1 MVNPM
6 SAAIVPSSPTDLSPT
21 DLYARMALIRHFE
34 REAYRAYERNE
45 IEGTVHS
52 SIGQEGVAVGV
63 AFGLRESDRMLS
75 HHRGHGHALAKGVDP
90 RRLMA
95 ELFGRATG
103 VSAGKGGSMHATDL
117 SRGFLGSLAVVGSS
131 VPLAVGVGLAAK
143 RAGEDSVCAVYF
155 GDGAINQGVL
165 YESINLASIWSLP
178 VLFVCEHNSYAIT
191 TRAERVTAG
200 EGIATRAATF
210 GVGALSVDGQDVE
223 AVRQATDG
231 LAGDARAG
239 RPGLLECR
247 TYRFLG
253 HSRSDPAHG
262 TYRAREEVER
272 WHEHDPLTV
281 LRLGAGLD
289 DESCEELEHEAQARV
304 EDALRFARDSPR
316 PSLDELEKDV
326 WG

>member
-1 MVNPM
+1 MNVVIRP
-6 SAAIVPSSPTDLSPT
+6 SASPA

-45 IEGTVHS
+45 IEGTLHS
-52 SIGQEGVAVGV
+52 SVGQEGVAVGV
-63 AFGLRESDRMLS
+63 AFGLRESDKMLS

-117 SRGFLGSLAVVGSS
+117 SCGFLGSLAVVGSS

-143 RAGEDSVCAVYF
+143 RAGEESVCAVYF
-155 GDGAINQGVL
+155 GDGAVNQGIL
-165 YESINLASIWSLP
+165 YESINLACIWSLP
-178 VLFVCEHNSYAIT
+178 VLFVCENNSYAIT

-200 EGIATRAATF
+200 EGVAARAATF
-210 GVGALSVDGQDVE
+210 GARASSVDGQDVE
-223 AVRQATDG
+223 AVRQATEA
-231 LAGDARAG
+231 LARGARAG
-239 RPGLLECR
+239 RPGVLECR

-262 TYRAREEVER
+262 TYRARDEVER
-272 WHEHDPLTV
+272 WHERDPLTL
-281 LRLGAGLD
+281 LRGDAGLAA
-289 DESCEELEHEAQARV
+289 ESCEQLDDQARARV

-316 PSLDELEKDV
+316 PSLAELESDV

>member
-1 MVNPM
+1 M
-6 SAAIVPSSPTDLSPT
+6 STETGLPVSVL
-21 DLYARMALIRHFE
+21 DLYARMALIRRFE
-34 REAYRAYERNE
+34 QEAYRAYERNE

-63 AFGLRESDRMLS
+63 AFGLRPQDRMLS

-117 SRGFLGSLAVVGSS
+117 SCGFLGSLAVVGSS
-131 VPLAVGVGLAAK
+131 VPLAVGVGLAAR
-143 RAGEDSVCAVYF
+143 RAGEEAVCVVYF
-155 GDGAINQGVL
+155 GDGAVNQGIV

-178 VLFVCEHNSYAIT
+178 VLFVCENNSYAIT
-191 TRAERVTAG
+191 TPAERVTAG
-200 EGIATRAATF
+200 KGIAARAATF
-210 GVGALSVDGQDVE
+210 GVGALSVDGQDVQAVQE
-223 AVRQATDG
+223 ATER

-239 RPGLLECR
+239 RPGLLECH

-272 WHEHDPLTV
+272 WHERDPLAL
-281 LRLGAGLD
+281 LRSTAGLAA
-289 DESCEELEHEAQARV
+289 ESCEQLEGKAQARV
-304 EDALRFARDSPR
+304 QEALRFARDSPHPTR
-316 PSLDELEKDV
+316 AELESDV

>member
-1 MVNPM
+1 M
-6 SAAIVPSSPTDLSPT
+6 SVAIRPSVSPA

-45 IEGTVHS
+45 IEGTLHS

-63 AFGLRESDRMLS
+63 AFGLRHGDKMLS
-75 HHRGHGHALAKGVDP
+75 HHRGHGHALAKGVSP

-117 SRGFLGSLAVVGSS
+117 SCGFLGSLAVVGGS
-131 VPLAVGVGLAAK
+131 VPLAAGVGLAA
-143 RAGEDSVCAVYF
+143 RCAGEETVCAVYF
-155 GDGAINQGVL
+155 GDGAVNQGIV
-165 YESINLASIWSLP
+165 YESINLASIWGLP
-178 VLFVCEHNSYAIT
+178 VLFVCENNSYAIT
-191 TRAERVTAG
+191 TPAERVTAG
-200 EGIATRAATF
+200 EGIAVRAATF
-210 GVGALSVDGQDVE
+210 GVSTLSVDGQDVD
-223 AVRQATDG
+223 AVREATER
-231 LAGDARAG
+231 LASEARAG

-253 HSRSDPAHG
+253 HARSDPAYG
-262 TYRAREEVER
+262 TYRARDEVER
-272 WHEHDPLTV
+272 WHERDPLTL
-281 LRLGAGLD
+281 LRLSAGLAA
-289 DESCEELEHEAQARV
+289 ESCEELEDEARMRV

-316 PSLDELEKDV
+316 PSIEELESDV

>member
-1 MVNPM
+1 M
-6 SAAIVPSSPTDLSPT
+6 STETSSRVSPL
-21 DLYARMALIRHFE
+21 DLYARMALIRRFE
-34 REAYRAYERNE
+34 QAAYRAYERNE

-103 VSAGKGGSMHATDL
+103 VSSGKGGSMHATDL
-117 SRGFLGSLAVVGSS
+117 SCGFLGSLAVVGSS
-131 VPLAVGVGLAAK
+131 VPLAVGVGLAAR
-143 RAGEDSVCAVYF
+143 RAGEGAVCAVYF
-155 GDGAINQGVL
+155 GDGAVNQGIV

-178 VLFVCEHNSYAIT
+178 VLFVCENNSYAIT
-191 TRAERVTAG
+191 TPAERVTAG
-200 EGIATRAATF
+200 EGIAARAATF
-210 GVGALSVDGQDVE
+210 GVGTLSVDGQDAQ
-223 AVRQATDG
+223 AVREATER
-231 LAGDARAG
+231 LADDARAG
-239 RPGLLECR
+239 RPGLLECH

-272 WHEHDPLTV
+272 WHERDPLTL
-281 LRLGAGLD
+281 LRLGAGLAA
-289 DESCEELEHEAQARV
+289 ESCEELEHEAQTRI
-304 EDALRFARDSPR
+304 EDALQFARDSPR
-316 PSLDELEKDV
+316 PSLEDLEKDV

>member
-1 MVNPM
+1 M
-6 SAAIVPSSPTDLSPT
+6 SAAIHSSVSPA
-21 DLYARMALIRHFE
+21 DLYARMALIRCFE
-34 REAYRAYERNE
+34 QAAYRAYERNE

-63 AFGLRESDRMLS
+63 AFGLRESDKVLS

-117 SRGFLGSLAVVGSS
+117 SCGFLGSLAVVGSS
-131 VPLAVGVGLAAK
+131 VPLAVGVGLAAR
-143 RAGEDSVCAVYF
+143 RAGEETVCAVYF
-155 GDGAINQGVL
+155 GDGAVNQGIV

-178 VLFVCEHNSYAIT
+178 VLFVCENNSYAIT
-191 TRAERVTAG
+191 TPAERVTAG
-200 EGIATRAATF
+200 ESVATRAATF
-210 GVGALSVDGQDVE
+210 GVGTLSVDGQEVQ
-223 AVRQATDG
+223 AVREATEK
-231 LAGDARAG
+231 LAGAARAG

-272 WHEHDPLTV
+272 WHERDPLTL
-281 LRLGAGLD
+281 LRLGTGLAA
-289 DESCEELEHEAQARV
+289 ESCEQLEEQARMRV
-304 EDALRFARDSPR
+304 EVALRFARDSPR
-316 PSLDELEKDV
+316 PSLAELESDV